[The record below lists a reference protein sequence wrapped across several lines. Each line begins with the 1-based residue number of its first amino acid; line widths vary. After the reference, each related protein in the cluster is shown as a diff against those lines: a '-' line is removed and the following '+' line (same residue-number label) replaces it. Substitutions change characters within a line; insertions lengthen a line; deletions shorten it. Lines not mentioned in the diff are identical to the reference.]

1 VNWRSVA
8 HWSATL
14 EQRVRD
20 VVLGPVVDFII
31 PRFVRP
37 NHISVTR
44 FGLVVVAGIAILAK
58 TSLTSQ
64 VVILLVAS
72 TTDCLD
78 GVLARRRRQCTAL
91 GSLIDQVADWAL
103 GLCMACLVIVHG
115 LLPWHIALL
124 IAAPQAVN
132 FGTDRPLHRT
142 VRLVATDVSKGN
154 LRVRRSMASLAE
166 GGGQSAQPGSSIMEP
181 TTIMR
186 AQFPT
191 VLTAFSLLLFGKA
204 FGRPA
209 VVMAGY
215 GFLYLEVLF
224 SFILAI
230 RGILLLRRGVG

>member
-1 VNWRSVA
+1 MTWRAVANWFS
-8 HWSATL
+8 TL

-20 VVLGPVVDFII
+20 AVFGPAVDFII

-44 FGLVVVAGIAILAK
+44 FVLVVVAAIAILAK

-72 TTDCLD
+72 ATDCLD
-78 GVLARRRRQCTAL
+78 GVLARRRHQCTAL
-91 GSLIDQVADWAL
+91 GSLLDQVADWAL

-132 FGTDRPLHRT
+132 FATDRPLHRT
-142 VRLVATDVSKGN
+142 VRMVAADVAKGH
-154 LRVRRSMASLAE
+154 LRPKRSMAALAE
-166 GGGQSAQPGSSIMEP
+166 SGGQSSRPGSNVIQL
-181 TTIMR
+181 TTLMR

-204 FGRPA
+204 FGPPA
-209 VVMAGY
+209 AVTAGY
-215 GFLYLEVLF
+215 GFLYLEVVF

-230 RGILLLRRGVG
+230 RGVLLMRRG